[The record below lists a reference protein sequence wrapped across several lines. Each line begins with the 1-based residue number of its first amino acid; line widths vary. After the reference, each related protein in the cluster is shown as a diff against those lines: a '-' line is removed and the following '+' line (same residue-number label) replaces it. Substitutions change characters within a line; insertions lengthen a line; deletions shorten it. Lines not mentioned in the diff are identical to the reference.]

1 MRKGVVLLAVM
12 IILFTMSIIGISLVA
27 FFSAVNMSAQ
37 TIVDEAKAFYL
48 AEAGVA
54 RAIKRLQGEE
64 EPEPESDV
72 EAGLKSAPA
81 ESASKLNVAPTKL
94 GEGAY
99 EVTVNTNHAL
109 ITSIGKVHGI
119 SKKMQLRYGAL

>member
-64 EPEPESDV
+64 EPEPESDD
-72 EAGLKSAPA
+72 AGAAQKD
-81 ESASKLNVAPTKL
+81 SASKMNVAPTKL
-94 GEGAY
+94 GEGTY
-99 EVTVNTNHAL
+99 EVIVNTNHAL